1 MKNFLQSKKHMK
13 KFLKRYHSFLLLL
26 CFLLAS
32 ACHNGNVKEFERVK
46 DDLPKDS
53 IKVKKLKI
61 QTH

>member
-1 MKNFLQSKKHMK
+1 MK
-13 KFLKRYHSFLLLL
+13 KSLKRYHSFFLLF
-26 CFLLAS
+26 CFLLTC
-32 ACHNGNVKEFERVK
+32 ACNSGDVKEFERVK

>member
-13 KFLKRYHSFLLLL
+13 KFLKRYHSFFLLF
-26 CFLLAS
+26 CFLLTC
-32 ACHNGNVKEFERVK
+32 ACNSGDVKEFKRVK